1 MAEYVYIQNYNK
13 KGTMGI
19 SHLVFDQIAEIATN
33 EVAGA
38 TVSQRKK
45 SLYSLFKPVQCTIRN
60 GMVTVKISVKVNPR
74 TNVKEVAR
82 EVQENV
88 ATQLN
93 LMTELIPFNISVE
106 VIDVG

>member
-13 KGTMGI
+13 KGTMRI
-19 SHLVFDQIAEIATN
+19 SHHVFDQIAEIATN

-38 TVSQRKK
+38 TVSRRKK
-45 SLYSLFKPVQCTIRN
+45 RYSLFKPVQCTIRN
-60 GMVTVKISVKVNPR
+60 GMVTVKISVKVTPH
-74 TNVKEVAR
+74 TNVQDVAR

>member
-13 KGTMGI
+13 QGTMGI
-19 SHLVFDQIAEIATN
+19 SHHVFDQIAEIATN

-38 TVSQRKK
+38 TVSKK
-45 SLYSLFKPVQCTIRN
+45 KRYSLFKPVKCTIKN
-60 GMVTVKISVKVNPR
+60 GEVTVQISVKVSPQ
-74 TNVKEVAR
+74 TNVKDVAR

-88 ATQLN
+88 ATSLN
-93 LMTELIPFNISVE
+93 QMTELIPFSISVE

>member
-13 KGTMGI
+13 QGMMGI
-19 SHLVFDQIAEIATN
+19 SYQVFDQIAEIATN

-38 TVSQRKK
+38 TVSRKK
-45 SLYSLFKPVQCTIRN
+45 RYSLFQPVKCTIRN
-60 GMVTVKISVKVNPR
+60 GEVTVKISVKVAPK

-88 ATQLN
+88 ATSLTQ
-93 LMTELIPFNISVE
+93 MTELIPFNINVE